1 MFLGK
6 SNISGKYEF
15 GIGNPATYLYFDGE
29 DINLSNVDLKSNN
42 LTTSTGVEFDL
53 TNETIKFGGSQV
65 VPAGTY
71 SGAFL
76 GKDSG
81 TYKFFIGD
89 PATNLIYAS
98 KTLTMKNVVAQS
110 SNWTTKVGGQ
120 LDLTNETI
128 KFGGS
133 QVVPAG
139 TYSGAFLGKDSGTY
153 KFFIGDPA
161 TNLIYASKTLT
172 MKNVVAQSSNWTTKV
187 GGQLDLTNET
197 IKFGGSNVSPSDVT
211 PQPGVFIGKESGLY
225 KMFIGRTATFLRFD
239 GYNMTLDNVLIRT
252 YGLSTTVG
260 LDLNVQAEQLR
271 LGGTNVN
278 SAGDYPGVYLGR
290 HETNS
295 NYVMYVG
302 DGGNNYIQYDGNK
315 LKIGGEGT
323 ETIKLVGRYFD
334 GSEILFVNATEDSGF
349 KIRSD
354 GQDFSVYPIN
364 PGGSYANTMYLGIA
378 GNILTTA
385 SKCNSMYIWG
395 RTLSLYAS
403 TLRISSGTTGHILYT
418 YYNANGTS
426 MYLSHGIDSS
436 YNFHLI
442 STGDI
447 HIRSANTGKKV
458 IIGNNNKLVVNTSAS
473 LNSIVPSS
481 RLVSVTGSLQANRI
495 ITASISSSG
504 DVTISPTN
512 SFVTTSNS
520 YIKSTNLY
528 IQPSSG
534 DGHLII
540 QPGGTQRVALDWYSS
555 NTYLS
560 YTGNCYFYNYNN
572 SDSRM
577 ILDAAGN
584 LTIDGKLTE
593 TGCLD
598 ATTIS
603 KRWDILGSIIP
614 SFNTH
619 NMESLPPKL
628 KQSFT
633 FPNRNKQK
641 LDITKSGYRPSDVI
655 HLLMNCV
662 KDLKDN
668 VSSLQ
673 EDIKKLKER

>member
-1 MFLGK
+1 M
-6 SNISGKYEF
+6 N
-15 GIGNPATYLYFDGE
+15 
-29 DINLSNVDLKSNN
+29 
-42 LTTSTGVEFDL
+42 
-53 TNETIKFGGSQV
+53 
-65 VPAGTY
+65 
-71 SGAFL
+71 
-76 GKDSG
+76 
-81 TYKFFIGD
+81 
-89 PATNLIYAS
+89 
-98 KTLTMKNVVAQS
+98 
-110 SNWTTKVGGQ
+110 
-120 LDLTNETI
+120 
-128 KFGGS
+128 
-133 QVVPAG
+133 
-139 TYSGAFLGKDSGTY
+139 
-153 KFFIGDPA
+153 
-161 TNLIYASKTLT
+161 
-172 MKNVVAQSSNWTTKV
+172 
-187 GGQLDLTNET
+187 
-197 IKFGGSNVSPSDVT
+197 
-211 PQPGVFIGKESGLY
+211 
-225 KMFIGRTATFLRFD
+225 
-239 GYNMTLDNVLIRT
+239 
-252 YGLSTTVG
+252 
-260 LDLNVQAEQLR
+260 
-271 LGGTNVN
+271 
-278 SAGDYPGVYLGR
+278 
-290 HETNS
+290 
-295 NYVMYVG
+295 
-302 DGGNNYIQYDGNK
+302 
-315 LKIGGEGT
+315 
-323 ETIKLVGRYFD
+323 
-334 GSEILFVNATEDSGF
+334 
-349 KIRSD
+349 
-354 GQDFSVYPIN
+354 
-364 PGGSYANTMYLGIA
+364 
-378 GNILTTA
+378 
-385 SKCNSMYIWG
+385 IWG

-403 TLRISSGTTGHILYT
+403 TLRISGGTAGHILCT
-418 YYNANGTS
+418 YYNTNGTS

-473 LNSIVPSS
+473 LNSIAPSS

-512 SFVTTSNS
+512 SFVTTSDS
-520 YIKSTNLY
+520 YIKSTNLL

-540 QPGGTQRVALDWYSS
+540 QPGGTQRVALDWYSP